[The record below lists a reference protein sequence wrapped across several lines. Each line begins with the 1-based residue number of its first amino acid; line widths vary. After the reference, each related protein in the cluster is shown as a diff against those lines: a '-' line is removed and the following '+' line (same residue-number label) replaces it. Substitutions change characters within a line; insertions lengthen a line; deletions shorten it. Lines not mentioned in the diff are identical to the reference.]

1 MKGTL
6 SFVFSFF
13 LFLAI
18 LTLLGCVK
26 EDRKALEILQRSIK
40 AHGGKSLWEKVNS
53 ISYLKETTLH
63 VASGEIEQ
71 QISQKITH
79 LFRPQTTE
87 IIWMKDG
94 KVNRAIK
101 NPKGVLLYQNDQLQN
116 DSLLIAQTE
125 SSLDAALYVFWQPY
139 KLLDQNIRLDYIG
152 EKKLLDSIA
161 VYGLKATYSN
171 SDNRDIW
178 TYYFDKNNYR
188 LRAAQVYH
196 KQRTSLILNE
206 SVESETGL
214 FLNKRRKSYFL
225 DSLGKI
231 KYLRAA
237 YSYRIESFNID

>member
-1 MKGTL
+1 MTR
-6 SFVFSFF
+6 
-13 LFLAI
+13 
-18 LTLLGCVK
+18 CVK
-26 EDRKALEILQRSIK
+26 ENSKASEILQKSIK
-40 AHGGKSLWEKVNS
+40 AHGGKSLWEKATS
-53 ISYLKETTLH
+53 ISYLKETTLYQ
-63 VASGEIEQ
+63 ASGKIEQ
-71 QISQKITH
+71 QTSHKITH
-79 LFRPQTTE
+79 QFLPQTTE
-87 IIWMKDG
+87 MVWLKGGEI
-94 KVNRAIK
+94 NRAIK
-101 NPKGVLLYQNDQLQN
+101 NTKGVLLYQNDQLQN

-152 EKKLLDSIA
+152 EKKLLDSIP

-171 SDNRDIW
+171 SGNGDIW

-196 KQRTSLILNE
+196 NQRTSLIVNE
-206 SVESETGL
+206 RVESETGL

-237 YSYRIESFNID
+237 YTYRIQSFNID